1 MTYILNFI
9 SVFLVPF
16 VIFYIVGYGILQ
28 NRPVFR
34 DFTEGGK
41 NGFEIVVQIAPTI
54 IGLFVAV
61 GIIRNSGAL
70 DLLCIWL
77 APLAEILH
85 IPTQLLPIS
94 IIKMLSSSS
103 ANGFLFDL
111 FKEYGVDSF
120 VGMSASILLSCTETL
135 FYTVSVYFMSIG
147 IRKTKWVIPVGI
159 FVMFLSI
166 LVSIGIAGCIM

>member
-70 DLLCIWL
+70 DLLCTWL

>member
-1 MTYILNFI
+1 MTYILSFI

-16 VIFYIVGYGILQ
+16 VFFIIIGYGILQ
-28 NRPVFR
+28 KRPVFR

-41 NGFEIVVQIAPTI
+41 NGLEIVARIAPTI

-70 DLLCIWL
+70 DLLCSWL
-77 APLAEILH
+77 SPVAEILH
-85 IPTQLLPIS
+85 IPTALLPIS
-94 IIKMLSSSS
+94 MIKMLSSSS

-120 VGMSASILLSCTETL
+120 IGMSASILLSCTETL
-135 FYTVSVYFMSIG
+135 FYTVSVYFMSVG
-147 IRKTKWVIPVGI
+147 IRKTKWVIPVGCFI
-159 FVMFLSI
+159 MLLSI
-166 LVSIGIAGCIM
+166 LVSIGIASCIL